1 MPLGPL
7 SKQDAERIDDLA
19 TLLSRCRVAFRDVV
33 TATGWL
39 PQPGSPAEVDSQDV
53 ASRAGAPERADVAI
67 TYVIHWLLFSATE
80 QIGGLG
86 ALYAHQELFMAPAVM
101 ARSIVEHCAHIQ
113 WVLGD
118 SAEPV
123 DARLARSYLELLRSD
138 EELKKN
144 SGRLLGRSSDQHRAE
159 RERFR
164 SRKRDAVALFGSSIT
179 DTHGKF
185 ELAGQRLPNPEA
197 CVEELFTKSSRP
209 IAPDLAK
216 GVYGWLSNYSHP
228 TVQVGARL
236 WRVEEREAGPVP
248 VLDARLDDH
257 EDLVRLAVV
266 PFYEVLAS
274 AMTYNG
280 LPMDRHEQLGVEI
293 DQYLPGTLVA
303 PLA

>member
-1 MPLGPL
+1 VPLGPL
-7 SKQDAERIDDLA
+7 SKQDAKRIDGLA
-19 TLLSRCRVAFRDVV
+19 TLLSACRVAFRDVV
-33 TATGWL
+33 AATDWL
-39 PQPGSPAEVDSQDV
+39 PQPGSPAEKDSLDV
-53 ASRAGAPERADVAI
+53 ASRANAPERADIAI
-67 TYVIHWLLFSATE
+67 TYVIHWLLFSASE

-86 ALYAHQELFMAPAVM
+86 ALYAQQELFMAPAVM
-101 ARSIVEHCAHIQ
+101 ARSIVEHCAHIR

-118 SAEPV
+118 PAESV

-144 SGRLLGRSSDQHRAE
+144 SGRLLGRSSDQHCLE
-159 RERFR
+159 RDRFNN
-164 SRKRDAVALFGSSIT
+164 RKQDAAALFGPGIT
-179 DTHGKF
+179 DANGRF
-185 ELAGQRLPNPEA
+185 ELAGQRVPQPEA

-209 IAPDLAK
+209 ITPDLAK

-248 VLDARLDDH
+248 VLDARLSDH

-266 PFYEVLAS
+266 PFYEVLAY

-280 LPMDRHEQLGVEI
+280 LPMDRYEQLGVEI
-293 DQYLPGTLVA
+293 DEHLPGTLLD
-303 PLA
+303 PS